1 MYATELTKDYLIKLG
16 ITDVSRDGK
25 HIICKDK
32 ELTQQPHKDGYL
44 RVVLYDPD
52 LYKIEYKL
60 TKKANAGQF
69 STGVHRIVYCWF
81 KGEVPS
87 GYVIDHINNIKD
99 DNRIDNLQLLTPQEN
114 IMKGRGYSDRQLK
127 CKLNKPLSF
136 YENKL
141 NYYLSKYEEA
151 KLNSDAKAAHKC
163 RANIWQCRAR
173 IRYYKEHMD
182 EAYVIAVETN
192 NVKTANNMWRESVK
206 MRKVVKEFAQKE
218 KLAGRLNNWHNICKF
233 IRNYKNTVGDY
244 AILLNLYRIA
254 MQN

>member
-25 HIICKDK
+25 HIICKGK

-44 RVVLYDPD
+44 IVVLYDPD

-60 TKKANAGQF
+60 TKKVNAGLF

-81 KGEVPS
+81 KGKVPS

-136 YENKL
+136 YKNKL

-173 IRYYKEHMD
+173 IRYYKAHMD
-182 EAYVIAVETN
+182 EAYVIAVEAN
-192 NVKTANNMWRESVK
+192 NEKTANNMWRESVK

-218 KLAGRLNNWHNICKF
+218 YLAGRLNNWHNICKF
-233 IRNYKNTVGDY
+233 LRNYKNTAGDY
-244 AILLNLYRIA
+244 ATLLSLYKLA